1 MLESTVLNTDY
12 DLAEMSDLQRPNL
25 LDNADF
31 KSGIINQRGQ
41 PEYNNIV
48 PNDERHRHI
57 GVDRWSYYCD
67 ATETIN
73 DGFVRLQ
80 LNAPYE
86 FLILEQVVDYKPLK
100 PYLDSGVPL
109 TLTMNCRAS
118 IPIKYT
124 LYSTDRYYEIGTEFQ
139 DLSITFYKNEIDT
152 HSLDEENGKL
162 TIYVGGKDYN
172 NPEIDY
178 IPSGTY
184 IDIQYVKLELGQH
197 FTGMPVWDESLELV
211 KCLRYQKIFQINA
224 SFYDDGNVGHQ
235 ETYPFEIEMNGV
247 PMVEVLSQGKRLNI
261 TKVNYIADRTR
272 LILEIF
278 TSAFGHTTLYDTKVC
293 VYI

>member
-1 MLESTVLNTDY
+1 MLEGMLLDTPY

-41 PEYNNIV
+41 IEYNNIV

-80 LNAPYE
+80 LNAPYN
-86 FLILEQVVDYKPLK
+86 FLILEQAVDYKPLK

-139 DLSITFYKNEIDT
+139 DLSITFYKNEIDA
-152 HSLDEENGKL
+152 HSLDEGNGKL

-172 NPEIDY
+172 NPDIDDM
-178 IPSGTY
+178 PSGTY
-184 IDIQYVKLELGQH
+184 LDIQYVKLELGQH

-211 KCLRYQKIFQINA
+211 KCLRYQKIFQINTI
-224 SFYDDGNVGHQ
+224 FYDDGNVEHQ
-235 ETYPFEIEMNGV
+235 ETYPYEIEMNGV
-247 PMVEVLSQGKRLNI
+247 PMVEILNQGARSNVANVNYYAGPKRL
-261 TKVNYIADRTR
+261 V
-272 LILEIF
+272 LGIL
-278 TSAFGHTTLYDTKVC
+278 TSALGHTTLTDNYIC